1 MPNYGTVVTTG
12 GAGNLPATNELPVD
26 MHKKSMSALV
36 PLTPLT
42 SILTRLGEDKAH
54 NFRVDWQEEKEIP
67 HTLTCATTE
76 ASGSPSTTIVVTSG
90 GDSITNKALLF
101 NPRTMDIRSV
111 SASSSNSLTVAIS
124 QGGTTSAAWLSGD
137 PLHVLSPA
145 FDEDFR
151 AAFYPT
157 SVQDANVYNYE
168 QLIRLQY
175 ALTRIMD
182 KQSTHFGGAGSKRNQ
197 LKSQKYREFRI
208 KWEKTLY
215 FGGRASSGTAPDST
229 RMMGGL
235 VHYLKNGTLYKDFG
249 GLMTESGWDNYLLN
263 YHEENPDAMTVD
275 AFISPGVAQKISYW
289 GKDKIRI
296 SPSSKKYGL
305 ALNQYI
311 APGLK
316 VNLIE
321 LPLLND
327 SETRGWGFL
336 LDPERIRLKNLDS
349 PTFYPDAENVG
360 QGEVIYDT
368 YRVVTS
374 LLVGN
379 ETRHSMFIGADL

>member
-1 MPNYGTVVTTG
+1 
-12 GAGNLPATNELPVD
+12 
-26 MHKKSMSALV
+26 
-36 PLTPLT
+36 
-42 SILTRLGEDKAH
+42 
-54 NFRVDWQEEKEIP
+54 
-67 HTLTCATTE
+67 
-76 ASGSPSTTIVVTSG
+76 
-90 GDSITNKALLF
+90 
-101 NPRTMDIRSV
+101 
-111 SASSSNSLTVAIS
+111 
-124 QGGTTSAAWLSGD
+124 
-137 PLHVLSPA
+137 
-145 FDEDFR
+145 
-151 AAFYPT
+151 
-157 SVQDANVYNYE
+157 
-168 QLIRLQY
+168 
-175 ALTRIMD
+175 
-182 KQSTHFGGAGSKRNQ
+182 
-197 LKSQKYREFRI
+197 
-208 KWEKTLY
+208 
-215 FGGRASSGTAPDST
+215 
-229 RMMGGL
+229 MGGL

-249 GLMTESGWDNYLLN
+249 GIMTESGWDNYLLN

-275 AFISPGVAQKISYW
+275 AYISPGVAQKISYW
-289 GKDKIRI
+289 GNDKIRL

-305 ALNQYI
+305 ELKQYI

-316 VNLIE
+316 ANLIE